1 MDHLFDGVIG
11 DRLVYSGMGVVGVNG
26 RVASTD
32 AYFMGVI
39 SVHDTGSRLFDGR
52 IGVRGVTE
60 RVDLFDGQLA
70 VRGKADSMFDGVVR
84 VQSVMNVFVEGAI
97 NVA

>member
-11 DRLVYSGMGVVGVNG
+11 DRLVYSGMGIVGVNG
-26 RVASTD
+26 RVASSD
-32 AYFMGVI
+32 SYFAGVI

-60 RVDLFDGQLA
+60 RVDLFDGQITVQGKVDA
-70 VRGKADSMFDGVVR
+70 VFDGVVKVR
-84 VQSVMNVFVEGAI
+84 SIMNVFVEGEI
-97 NVA
+97 DVA